1 MFMCVAMSDTNIKH
15 NNSVWTDTKG
25 IAEHFNLKPATIRK
39 QRSRQIK
46 NQLPSHKIGGQVR
59 YNVIECEKA
68 VEATK
73 NAYQ

>member
-15 NNSVWTDTKG
+15 NNSVWTDTKD

-46 NQLPSHKIGGQVR
+46 NQLPSHKIGDHNRNRVVLKR
-59 YNVIECEKA
+59 TIHS
-68 VEATK
+68 
-73 NAYQ
+73 